1 MGQWVSNLGLSLLTA
16 FAIVVMGM
24 LGVYLM
30 LVGFAFIGIFFVLG
44 TAAFLAW
51 ASAKARPNNAWR

>member
-1 MGQWVSNLGLSLLTA
+1 MGQWVSHLGLSLLTA
-16 FAIVVMGM
+16 FGIVVMGM

-30 LVGFAFIGIFFVLG
+30 LVGWALLGIVFVLG

-51 ASAKARPNNAWR
+51 ASVKARPNSAWR